1 MSDNPF
7 LEPDDDGKTIIRPT
21 PGRPRHRPAVS
32 PPPDQDGTATS
43 ANSRPHPAARALPVS
58 EGADKIAMGDD
69 VLTAAAAPLL
79 MLMARLRNTAH
90 PPDSGDLY
98 QRTVHQMQMF
108 EQQARE
114 NGVPRDQLVPAHY
127 ALCASVDDVVLSTP
141 WGHTSDWAA
150 DPLGSRFHKGVQAGK
165 GFFDLL
171 RQMSANPGRFLPV
184 IKLMYLCMSL
194 GFVGQYRLSQR
205 GIAELNQ
212 IREETYTI
220 IVRQQQKPPA
230 SELAPHTKG
239 IKAPYRPMRFR
250 LPFWVAAVAG
260 VGVIAGL
267 YMWFSFSL
275 NSGSDAAYLRLSRAP
290 PEQMPSITRVAFV
303 PPRQPATPKPPP
315 PTEVE
320 ETVLD
325 KLRKFLKPEIDKK
338 LVEVLGTPAQPV
350 VRITGRGMFPSGSA
364 TAQPTFKPLLDR
376 IGLAL
381 KDESGPVKVIGY
393 TDADPIRTIAF
404 PSNYEL
410 SRERAKS
417 ALKMIAPS
425 IGDPSRLTPEG
436 RGEANPID
444 SNATL
449 DGRERNRRIEV
460 ILDRQG

>member
-7 LEPDDDGKTIIRPT
+7 LEPDDDGKTIIKPS
-21 PGRPRHRPAVS
+21 PGRPRHRPAAS
-32 PPPDQDGTATS
+32 PPPDQNETATS
-43 ANSRPHPAARALPVS
+43 ANSRPPPVARAVPIA
-58 EGADKIAMGDD
+58 EGTEKIAVGDD

-98 QRTVHQMQMF
+98 QRTVHQVQMF
-108 EQQARE
+108 EQEARE
-114 NGVPRDQLVPAHY
+114 KGVPREQLVPAHY
-127 ALCASVDDVVLSTP
+127 ALCASIDDVVLSTP
-141 WGHTSDWAA
+141 WGHMSNWAA

-212 IREETYTI
+212 IRAETYTI
-220 IVRQQQKPPA
+220 IVRQQQKAPA

-239 IKAPYRPMRFR
+239 ISAPYRPMRFR
-250 LPFWVAAVAG
+250 LPLWVAAVAG

-275 NSGSDAAYLRLSRAP
+275 SSESDAAYLRLSKAP

-303 PPRQPATPKPPP
+303 QPSKPKPPP
-315 PTEVE
+315 PIEVE

-364 TAQPTFKPLLDR
+364 TAQQTFKPLLDR

-393 TDADPIRTIAF
+393 TDAEPIRTVAF

-410 SRERAKS
+410 SVERAKS

-436 RGEANPID
+436 RGQANPID
-444 SNATL
+444 SNATP
-449 DGRERNRRIEV
+449 DGRERNRRIEI